1 MRAFTKL
8 GRIYLIGSFLTAI
21 VCFSAFAQQPAEL
34 VVLSMEPAPGSEISF
49 DTPLVQ
55 IQFQNSDGRLQ
66 SDKIFMEVDRSDVTG
81 LVQFGEGS
89 LLYQPPVALSTGEHE
104 VRISGTF
111 ADGSPFQEVNWNF
124 KIATSEGIQ
133 NWTWNL
139 QPSLTYEYAIRRE
152 LSQGEDSTLQSNILI
167 NMQRTGSFQTFFNS
181 TLQGNSIPVQGQNE
195 FDMASFQYGLT
206 VGPSSAL
213 LGDVVV
219 NLDQLSIANFAR
231 RGILLQQRL
240 PFLNSAVDVFSV
252 RTETIF
258 GFKNG
263 LGVSDNDQRTDG
275 ASFFFSP
282 LGNER
287 LGIRFYYLHGEN
299 AGAQGFNSSSGATT
313 GEKGSAYGAS
323 LISNL
328 LQNQLRAE
336 FSSGWSFFDFNAVD
350 EAEGNY
356 DRGFLLRLSYFPI
369 PFTIKNHPS
378 IFQAQVEL
386 QDIGLFFRS
395 LGNPFLVSD
404 RRGLNFN
411 STWTWGLFGLNGGFS
426 KFHDNVKD
434 SPLLPRVNNTGLTA
448 GFSFTPIGLEGPPR
462 LPSFNFN
469 YTRTVQNTENNPV
482 EFLAMDNTTETFAS
496 LVAWVRNRLNLN
508 LNASYTKNRDSNNRA
523 PNTDVRA
530 ITLAA
535 FYNPTFTTNFGP
547 SISYS
552 KQKTLD
558 SAIDLDLWTYS
569 FTSTFPIFRDVVML
583 NDQLS
588 YSTTESSDSL
598 NNGSN
603 FSGTMQVIWNLNQTW
618 QNRGTEALS
627 LRVSYNRNVVEAPFV
642 TRQKGLEIFAL
653 LSLSWP
659 F

>member
-1 MRAFTKL
+1 M
-8 GRIYLIGSFLTAI
+8 
-21 VCFSAFAQQPAEL
+21 
-34 VVLSMEPAPGSEISF
+34 
-49 DTPLVQ
+49 
-55 IQFQNSDGRLQ
+55 
-66 SDKIFMEVDRSDVTG
+66 
-81 LVQFGEGS
+81 
-89 LLYQPPVALSTGEHE
+89 
-104 VRISGTF
+104 
-111 ADGSPFQEVNWNF
+111 
-124 KIATSEGIQ
+124 
-133 NWTWNL
+133 
-139 QPSLTYEYAIRRE
+139 
-152 LSQGEDSTLQSNILI
+152 
-167 NMQRTGSFQTFFNS
+167 
-181 TLQGNSIPVQGQNE
+181 
-195 FDMASFQYGLT
+195 
-206 VGPSSAL
+206 
-213 LGDVVV
+213 
-219 NLDQLSIANFAR
+219 
-231 RGILLQQRL
+231 
-240 PFLNSAVDVFSV
+240 
-252 RTETIF
+252 
-258 GFKNG
+258 
-263 LGVSDNDQRTDG
+263 
-275 ASFFFSP
+275 
-282 LGNER
+282 
-287 LGIRFYYLHGEN
+287 
-299 AGAQGFNSSSGATT
+299 
-313 GEKGSAYGAS
+313 
-323 LISNL
+323 
-328 LQNQLRAE
+328 
-336 FSSGWSFFDFNAVD
+336 
-350 EAEGNY
+350 
-356 DRGFLLRLSYFPI
+356 
-369 PFTIKNHPS
+369 
-378 IFQAQVEL
+378 EL

-469 YTRTVQNTENNPV
+469 YTRTVQITENNPV

-508 LNASYTKNRDSNNRA
+508 LNASYTKNRDNNNRA

-535 FYNPTFTTNFGP
+535 FYNPTFTTNLGP

-558 SAIDLDLWTYS
+558 SGIDLDLWTYS